1 MRPGLYAIL
10 DLDVLARAGRDVVP
24 FAARVLAAGGLAAVQ
39 LRAKSAGAREVLAL
53 ARALA
58 PLCAGANVP
67 FYVNDRPDVA
77 LLAGASGVHV
87 GGDDLPV
94 AEVRRFAPSLRVG
107 CSTHT
112 PEEFDAGLATGA
124 DYVAFGPVFATQTKH
139 DASPV
144 TGLAALAVVA
154 RRALER
160 GVPLVAIGGVTLD
173 NAARVRDAGATAA
186 AVISALVVPDE
197 QLTSHARALHVA
209 LGGS

>member
-10 DLDVLARAGRDVVP
+10 DLDVLARAGRDVLP
-24 FAARVLAAGGLAAVQ
+24 FAERVLAAGALAAVQ
-39 LRAKSAGAREVLAL
+39 LRAKSASAGEALAV

-58 PLCAGANVP
+58 PLCARAGVP
-67 FYVNDRPDVA
+67 FYVNDRPDLA
-77 LLAGASGVHV
+77 LLAGATGVHV

-94 AEVRRFAPSLRVG
+94 ADVHRFGPSLRVG

-112 PEEFDAGLATGA
+112 LDELDAGLATGA
-124 DYVAFGPVFATQTKH
+124 DYVAFGPVFATLTKR

-144 TGLAALAVVA
+144 TGLAALAEVSRRCAA
-154 RRALER
+154 R
-160 GVPLVAIGGVTLD
+160 VIPLVAIGGVTLD

-186 AVISALVVPDE
+186 AVISALVVPDG
-197 QLTSHARALHVA
+197 QLTSHARALHLA

>member
-10 DLDVLARAGRDVVP
+10 DLDVLAGRDVAS
-24 FAARVLAAGGLAAVQ
+24 FAERVLAAGSLAALQ
-39 LRAKSAGAREVLAL
+39 LRAKSAGAREALAA

-58 PLCAGANVP
+58 PLCARAGVP
-67 FYVNDRPDVA
+67 FYVNDRPDLA
-77 LLAGASGVHV
+77 LLAGATGVHV

-94 AEVRRFAPSLRVG
+94 ADVRRFAPALGTGR
-107 CSTHT
+107 STHR
-112 PEEFDAGLATGA
+112 PDELDAGLATGA
-124 DYVAFGPVFATQTKH
+124 DYVAFGPVFATSTKR

-144 TGLAALAVVA
+144 TGLAALAEAA
-154 RRALER
+154 RRCRER

-186 AVISALVVPDE
+186 AVISALAVPDGR
-197 QLTSHARALHVA
+197 LTSHARALHLA